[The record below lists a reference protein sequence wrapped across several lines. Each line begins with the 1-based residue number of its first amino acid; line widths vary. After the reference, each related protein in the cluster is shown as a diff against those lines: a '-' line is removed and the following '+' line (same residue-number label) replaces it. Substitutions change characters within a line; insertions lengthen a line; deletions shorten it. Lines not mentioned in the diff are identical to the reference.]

1 MKPEGLAPSH
11 TVKHIFSVP
20 DFILIFVLDP
30 KDDKPV
36 GDKPKKKVGRPS
48 LVKKLAARPLVIEQD
63 EPSMELDFD
72 PSIYLAEGVTIKGL
86 YSKLQQGKSYVFYKF
101 WNFSYPH

>member
-11 TVKHIFSVP
+11 TVKHIFSV
-20 DFILIFVLDP
+20 
-30 KDDKPV
+30 PV

-86 YSKLQQGKSYVFYKF
+86 YSKL
-101 WNFSYPH
+101 SYPH